1 MRRGSAGKDRFGRPW
16 RTAAVAVAAVMSLC
30 PAAQA
35 QRVVPLT
42 ADMELEAAP
51 APVAETLLLSIGK
64 AQLVSLAEPV
74 RDVVIANPAI
84 ADVIVKTASQVYL
97 VAQEIGETNVFFVN
111 EDGEVVRHIVVRV
124 EIDLV
129 AAREALG
136 ALLPDSAIT
145 LRSVNGNIVMS
156 GAVRASK
163 EALDAAD
170 LVARFAG
177 EGDEGAERVVN
188 MLRVTEDQQVLLQI
202 RVAEM
207 QRSVLKTLGFDTP
220 ISRGDLDFDFAGLA
234 GAGEAIAAGSIL
246 FGSNDL
252 GLSTISFNTLE
263 SQGLAKTLAEPVLTA
278 ISGETANFVAGG
290 EFPVPTQASQGVVA
304 FTFREFGV
312 VSSFTPV
319 VLSANEISLR
329 VAVEVSAISDFI
341 DATDNSPQIPI
352 FDTRRAET
360 TVTLP
365 SGGSVMIA
373 GLMRADILTDIDG
386 APWLMNVPILGALF
400 RSHRFQRD
408 ETELV
413 MTITPYRVGS
423 ADNRRPLGLPTDGF
437 VPSSDMDLFLF
448 GHLVKQYSSTDR
460 LNALPA
466 VYGPIGYVM
475 E

>member
-1 MRRGSAGKDRFGRPW
+1 M
-16 RTAAVAVAAVMSLC
+16 AVAAVMSLC

-42 ADMELEAAP
+42 ADMELEAASTP
-51 APVAETLLLSIGK
+51 AAETVLLSIGK
-64 AQLVSLAEPV
+64 AHLVSLAEPI

-84 ADVIVKTASQVYL
+84 ADVIVKTASQAYL

-163 EALDAAD
+163 QALDAAD

-188 MLRVTEDQQVLLQI
+188 MLRVTEDQQVLLKI

-220 ISRGDLDFDFAGLA
+220 FSRGDWTLDFSGLA
-234 GAGEAIAAGSIL
+234 GAVESIVTGTVL
-246 FGSNDL
+246 IDDL
-252 GLSTISFNTLE
+252 GFSSVSFNALE

-319 VLSANEISLR
+319 
-329 VAVEVSAISDFI
+329 
-341 DATDNSPQIPI
+341 
-352 FDTRRAET
+352 
-360 TVTLP
+360 
-365 SGGSVMIA
+365 
-373 GLMRADILTDIDG
+373 
-386 APWLMNVPILGALF
+386 
-400 RSHRFQRD
+400 
-408 ETELV
+408 
-413 MTITPYRVGS
+413 
-423 ADNRRPLGLPTDGF
+423 
-437 VPSSDMDLFLF
+437 
-448 GHLVKQYSSTDR
+448 
-460 LNALPA
+460 
-466 VYGPIGYVM
+466 
-475 E
+475 